1 MDTGWIRLHRS
12 IMEHWLW
19 KDEPFSKAQAWIDL
33 LLLVNHQEKKMFISG
48 TLCLVH
54 RGEMK
59 TSFNFLAKRWKW
71 NRKKVVSFL
80 NVLSSDGMIKFTR
93 EDNKGAIKGITIN
106 VENYSKFQCDVGE
119 KGQLRDNGG
128 TIRGQLRDNYP
139 IYKNVKN
146 VKNNSKNILSCKHDP
161 SPPTTT
167 DDTINTQETFLGDA
181 SMDSETLST
190 GDAAKAEEIPS
201 ADEEQRKSRKANDGA
216 IYREIV
222 EYLNEKAGT
231 DYKASTKA
239 TRKKITAR
247 LNEGFTVEDFKRVI
261 DIKTSE
267 WLDNPKMA
275 EYLRPL
281 TLFGSK
287 FEGYLQQKNVKP
299 KVDAR
304 VAQSEQE
311 WEAICQMW
319 E

>member
-1 MDTGWIRLHRS
+1 
-12 IMEHWLW
+12 ME
-19 KDEPFSKAQAWIDL
+19 
-33 LLLVNHQEKKMFISG
+33 
-48 TLCLVH
+48 
-54 RGEMK
+54 
-59 TSFNFLAKRWKW
+59 
-71 NRKKVVSFL
+71 
-80 NVLSSDGMIKFTR
+80 
-93 EDNKGAIKGITIN
+93 
-106 VENYSKFQCDVGE
+106 
-119 KGQLRDNGG
+119 GQLG
-128 TIRGQLRDNYP
+128 DNYH

-146 VKNNSKNILSCKHDP
+146 VKNHSKNILSCKHDP
-161 SPPTTT
+161 SPPTAT

-222 EYLNEKAGT
+222 EYLNAKAGT
-231 DYKASTKA
+231 KYKPTTKA
-239 TRKKITAR
+239 TRDKITAR

-287 FEGYLQQKNVKP
+287 FEGYLQQENVKP